1 MSDIEKAIAL
11 ALEAHRGQSDKAG
24 KPYILHPLRLA
35 LKFENEEEMVVAVL
49 HDVVEDSDLTLQ
61 DLSDL
66 GFSNTVTDAIGCIS
80 KAPGESYD
88 GFISRVLSNEIARR
102 VKIEDIKDNLDLT
115 RLQNVSEEDLKRVK
129 KYHRALRKLTL
140 E

>member
-1 MSDIEKAIAL
+1 MIRQESLIF
-11 ALEAHRGQSDKAG
+11 
-24 KPYILHPLRLA
+24 LHPLRLA

-66 GFSNTVTDAIGCIS
+66 GFSNTVTGAIGCIS
-80 KAPGESYD
+80 KASGESYD
-88 GFISRVLSNEIARR
+88 GFIARVLSNEVARR

-115 RLQNVSEEDLKRVK
+115 RLQNVSEEDLTRVK